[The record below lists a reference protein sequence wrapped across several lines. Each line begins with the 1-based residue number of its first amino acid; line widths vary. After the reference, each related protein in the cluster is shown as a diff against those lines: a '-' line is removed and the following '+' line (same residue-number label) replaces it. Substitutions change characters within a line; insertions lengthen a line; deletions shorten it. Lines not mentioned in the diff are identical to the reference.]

1 MPAPP
6 LDFGP
11 LRGEPQLGG
20 RAYEVQEI
28 CAICLV
34 ALAQA
39 QTPPPLKIGVMD
51 GFSGVYGDL
60 TAGEVEAMQM
70 AIEDVGGKVLG
81 RSVEILSADH
91 QTKPDV
97 GASIA
102 RRWYDVDGVKMITG
116 LGTSSVALAV
126 RKVSQEKGLID
137 INTGAASA
145 DLTGPACS
153 ETGAHWVYDTYALAH
168 VTGSAM
174 VKAGGDSWFFLT
186 ADYAFGHALERD
198 VSEVVKAAGGKVV
211 GGVKHP
217 LSTQDFS
224 SFLLQAQSSKAKVIG
239 LANAGQDTI
248 NSIKQAAEFGIVKGG
263 QKLAG
268 LLVFATDVQSL
279 TLPVAQGLVLTESF
293 YWDLNDETRAWTK
306 RYRAKKDRL
315 PSMLTAGVYS
325 STLHYLKAVQAAGT
339 DDAKAVMAK
348 MRELPVNDVMTKNG
362 KLREDGRLVRD
373 MYLFQ
378 VKAPSESKSKDD
390 IYTLVATVP
399 GDQAYRPLK
408 EGKCPLIKD

>member
-1 MPAPP
+1 MRIGKSVRRVGAAAAVVG
-6 LDFGP
+6 LTA
-11 LRGEPQLGG
+11 LGV
-20 RAYEVQEI
+20 A
-28 CAICLV
+28 AI
-34 ALAQA
+34 AHAQA
-39 QTPPPLKIGVMD
+39 PAPLKIGVME

-81 RSVEILSADH
+81 RPVEILSADH

-97 GASIA
+97 GAQIA

-126 RKVSQEKGLID
+126 RKIAQEKGLID

-168 VTGSAM
+168 VTGEAM
-174 VKAGGDSWFFLT
+174 VKAGGDSWYFLT

-198 VSEVVKAAGGKVV
+198 VTAVVKTAGGKVLGSV
-211 GGVKHP
+211 RHP

-224 SFLLQAQSSKAKVIG
+224 SFLLQAQASKAKVIG

-248 NSIKQAAEFGIVKGG
+248 NSIKQAGEFGIVKGG

-373 MYLFQ
+373 MYLFE
-378 VKAPSESKSKDD
+378 VKSPAESKSKDD
-390 IYTLVATVP
+390 IYKLVATVP
-399 GDQAYRPLK
+399 GDKAYRPLQD
-408 EGKCPLIKD
+408 GKCPFVK

>member
-1 MPAPP
+1 MKVSTTVRYAGTA
-6 LDFGP
+6 LALAGVAA
-11 LRGEPQLGG
+11 LG
-20 RAYEVQEI
+20 
-28 CAICLV
+28 LV
-34 ALAQA
+34 AIAQA
-39 QTPPPLKIGVMD
+39 QTPPPLKIGVME

-102 RRWYDVDGVKMITG
+102 RRWYDVEGVKMITG

-126 RKVSQEKGLID
+126 RKIAQEKGVID

-168 VTGSAM
+168 VTGEAM
-174 VKAGGDSWFFLT
+174 VKAGGDSWYFLT

-198 VSEVVKAAGGKVV
+198 VTDVVKAAGGKVL
-211 GGVKHP
+211 GAVKHP

-224 SFLLQAQSSKAKVIG
+224 SFLLQAQASKAKVVG

-248 NSIKQAAEFGIVKGG
+248 NSIKQAGEFGITKGG

-339 DDAKAVMAK
+339 DEPKAVMAK
-348 MRELPVNDVMTKNG
+348 MREMPVNDVMTKNG

-373 MYLFQ
+373 MYLFE
-378 VKAPSESKSKDD
+378 VKSPAESKGKDD
-390 IYTLVATVP
+390 IYKLVATVP
-399 GDQAYRPLK
+399 GDQAYRPMK
-408 EGKCPLIKD
+408 DGKCPFVK

>member
-1 MPAPP
+1 MSMKINNVA
-6 LDFGP
+6 
-11 LRGEPQLGG
+11 RLGG
-20 RAYEVQEI
+20 ILAAAVGLT
-28 CAICLV
+28 AAGV
-34 ALAQA
+34 MAVAQA
-39 QTPPPLKIGVMD
+39 QQSPGPLKIGVMD

-60 TAGEVEAMQM
+60 TAGEVEAMQL

-81 RSVEILSADH
+81 RPVEILSADH

-97 GASIA
+97 GAAIA
-102 RRWYDVDGVKMITG
+102 RKWYDVDGVKMITG

-137 INTGAASA
+137 LNTGAASS

-153 ETGAHWVYDTYALAH
+153 PTGAHWVYDTYSLAH

-174 VKAGGDSWFFLT
+174 VKAGGDSWYFLT

-198 VSEVVKAAGGKVV
+198 VSDVVKAAGGKVLGAV
-211 GGVKHP
+211 RHP

-224 SFLLQAQSSKAKVIG
+224 SFLLQAQASKAKVIG
-239 LANAGQDTI
+239 LANAGMDTV
-248 NSIKQAAEFGIVKGG
+248 NAIKQAGEFGIVKGG

-279 TLPVAQGLVLTESF
+279 TLPVAQGLVLTEAF

-306 RYRAKKDRL
+306 RYRAKKDKL

-325 STLHYLKAVQAAGT
+325 ATLHYLKAVQAAGT
-339 DDAKAVMAK
+339 DDAKTVMAK
-348 MRELPVNDVMTKNG
+348 MREMPINDVMTKNG
-362 KLREDGRLVRD
+362 KLREDGRVIRD

-378 VKAPSESKSKDD
+378 VKSPQESKSKDD
-390 IYTLVATVP
+390 IYKLIATVP
-399 GDQAYRPLK
+399 GDKAYRPLN
-408 EGKCPLIKD
+408 EGKCPYIKS

>member
-1 MPAPP
+1 MKFRKSVRFAGAAVAAAG
-6 LDFGP
+6 LTAMG
-11 LRGEPQLGG
+11 
-20 RAYEVQEI
+20 
-28 CAICLV
+28 LV
-34 ALAQA
+34 AIAQA

-126 RKVSQEKGLID
+126 RKVSQEKGMID

-198 VSEVVKAAGGKVV
+198 VSEVVKAAGGKVL

-248 NSIKQAAEFGIVKGG
+248 NSIKQAGEFGIVKGG

-279 TLPVAQGLVLTESF
+279 TLPVAQGLVLTEAF
-293 YWDLNDETRAWTK
+293 YWDQNDETRAWTK

-348 MRELPVNDVMTKNG
+348 MREMPVNDVMTKNG

-378 VKAPSESKSKDD
+378 VKAPSESKGKDD

-399 GDQAYRPLK
+399 GDKAYRPLK
-408 EGKCPLIKD
+408 EGKCPLDQGLSF

>member
-1 MPAPP
+1 MKFRKSVRFAGAAVAVAG
-6 LDFGP
+6 LTAMG
-11 LRGEPQLGG
+11 
-20 RAYEVQEI
+20 
-28 CAICLV
+28 LV
-34 ALAQA
+34 AIAQA

-97 GASIA
+97 GAAIA

-126 RKVSQEKGLID
+126 RKVSQEKGMID

-198 VSEVVKAAGGKVV
+198 VTRSRARRRAARCWAA
-211 GGVKHP
+211 
-217 LSTQDFS
+217 S
-224 SFLLQAQSSKAKVIG
+224 SIRSARRTS
-239 LANAGQDTI
+239 
-248 NSIKQAAEFGIVKGG
+248 
-263 QKLAG
+263 
-268 LLVFATDVQSL
+268 
-279 TLPVAQGLVLTESF
+279 
-293 YWDLNDETRAWTK
+293 R
-306 RYRAKKDRL
+306 
-315 PSMLTAGVYS
+315 PSCC
-325 STLHYLKAVQAAGT
+325 
-339 DDAKAVMAK
+339 
-348 MRELPVNDVMTKNG
+348 R
-362 KLREDGRLVRD
+362 
-373 MYLFQ
+373 
-378 VKAPSESKSKDD
+378 PS
-390 IYTLVATVP
+390 P
-399 GDQAYRPLK
+399 RRPR
-408 EGKCPLIKD
+408 

>member
-1 MPAPP
+1 MKFRKSVRFAGAAVAAAG
-6 LDFGP
+6 LTAMG
-11 LRGEPQLGG
+11 
-20 RAYEVQEI
+20 
-28 CAICLV
+28 LV

-248 NSIKQAAEFGIVKGG
+248 NSIKQAGEFGIVKGG

-279 TLPVAQGLVLTESF
+279 TLPVAQGLVLTEAF
-293 YWDLNDETRAWTK
+293 YWDQNDETRAWTK

-348 MRELPVNDVMTKNG
+348 MREMPVNDVMTKNG

-390 IYTLVATVP
+390 IYKLVATVP

>member
-1 MPAPP
+1 MKV
-6 LDFGP
+6 GKSV
-11 LRGEPQLGG
+11 RYLGTAVAVAG
-20 RAYEVQEI
+20 LTALGMA
-28 CAICLV
+28 AI
-34 ALAQA
+34 AQA
-39 QTPPPLKIGVMD
+39 QAPAPLKIGVME

-70 AIEDVGGKVLG
+70 AIEDATKETGGKVLG
-81 RSVEILSADH
+81 RTVEILSADH
-91 QTKPDV
+91 QTKPDI
-97 GASIA
+97 GAQIA

-126 RKVSQEKGLID
+126 RKIAQEKGLID

-168 VTGSAM
+168 VTGQAM
-174 VKAGGDSWFFLT
+174 VKAGGDSWYFLT

-198 VSEVVKAAGGKVV
+198 VTEVVKAAGGKVLGSV
-211 GGVKHP
+211 RHP

-224 SFLLQAQSSKAKVIG
+224 SFLLQAQASKAKVIG

-248 NSIKQAAEFGIVKGG
+248 NSIKQAGEFGIVKGG

-306 RYRAKKDRL
+306 RFRAKKDKL

-348 MRELPVNDVMTKNG
+348 MREIPVNDVMTKNG

-373 MYLFQ
+373 MYLFE
-378 VKAPSESKSKDD
+378 VKAPAESKNKDD
-390 IYTLVATVP
+390 IYKLVATVP

-408 EGKCPLIKD
+408 DGKCPFVK

>member
-1 MPAPP
+1 MRIVRSLHVASVVVGVTA
-6 LDFGP
+6 LAA
-11 LRGEPQLGG
+11 LGLG
-20 RAYEVQEI
+20 
-28 CAICLV
+28 AI
-34 ALAQA
+34 AQA
-39 QTPPPLKIGVMD
+39 QAPAPLRIGVME
-51 GFSGVYGDL
+51 GFSGVYADL
-60 TAGEVEAMQM
+60 TAGEVEAMEM

-97 GASIA
+97 GAQIA
-102 RRWYDVDGVKMITG
+102 RRWFDTENVKMITG
-116 LGTSSVALAV
+116 IGTSSVALAV
-126 RKVSQEKGLID
+126 RKIAQEKGLID

-145 DLTGPACS
+145 DLTGPSCS
-153 ETGAHWVYDTYALAH
+153 PTGAHWVYDTYALAH
-168 VTGSAM
+168 VTGDAM
-174 VKAGGDSWFFLT
+174 VKAGGDSWYFLT

-198 VSEVVKAAGGKVV
+198 VSAVVKAAGGRVL
-211 GGVKHP
+211 GSIRHP

-224 SFLLQAQSSKAKVIG
+224 SFLLQAQASKAKVIG

-248 NSIKQAAEFGIVKGG
+248 NSIKQAGEFGIVKGG
-263 QKLAG
+263 QRLAG

-339 DDAKAVMAK
+339 DDSKAVMAK

-378 VKAPSESKSKDD
+378 VKSPQESKSKDD
-390 IYTLVATVP
+390 IYKLLATVP
-399 GDQAYRPLK
+399 GDKAYRPLN
-408 EGKCPLIKD
+408 EGKCPLIKG

>member
-1 MPAPP
+1 MKLNHIAK
-6 LDFGP
+6 
-11 LRGEPQLGG
+11 LGG
-20 RAYEVQEI
+20 VVAAALGLTAAGVA
-28 CAICLV
+28 AI
-34 ALAQA
+34 AQA
-39 QTPPPLKIGVMD
+39 QTPPPLKIGVME

-60 TAGEVEAMQM
+60 TAGEVESMQL

-91 QTKPDV
+91 QTKPDI
-97 GASIA
+97 GSAIA
-102 RRWYDVDGVKMITG
+102 RKWYDVDGVKMITG

-126 RKVSQEKGLID
+126 RKVAQEKGLID

-153 ETGAHWVYDTYALAH
+153 PTGAHWVYDTYALAH
-168 VTGSAM
+168 VTGEAM
-174 VKAGGDSWFFLT
+174 VKAGGDSWYFLT

-198 VSEVVKAAGGKVV
+198 VSEVVKAAGGKVL
-211 GGVKHP
+211 GGVRHP

-224 SFLLQAQSSKAKVIG
+224 SFLLQAQASKAKIIG

-248 NSIKQAAEFGIVKGG
+248 NSIKQAGEFGIVKGG

-306 RYRAKKDRL
+306 RFRAKKDKL

-348 MRELPVNDVMTKNG
+348 MREMPVNDVMTKNG
-362 KLREDGRLVRD
+362 KLREDGRLERD

-378 VKAPSESKSKDD
+378 VKAPSESKNKDD
-390 IYTLVATVP
+390 IYKLIATVP
-399 GDQAYRPLK
+399 GDKAYRPLK
-408 EGKCPLIKD
+408 DGKCPFVK

>member
-1 MPAPP
+1 MKINNIVR
-6 LDFGP
+6 FG
-11 LRGEPQLGG
+11 GVVAAALGLTTAG
-20 RAYEVQEI
+20 VAGIAAIAY
-28 CAICLV
+28 
-34 ALAQA
+34 A
-39 QTPPPLKIGVMD
+39 QTPGPLKIGVMD

-70 AIEDVGGKVLG
+70 AIEDVGGKVNG

-97 GASIA
+97 GAAIA
-102 RRWYDVDGVKMITG
+102 RKWYDVEGVKMITG

-126 RKVSQEKGLID
+126 RKVAQEKGLID
-137 INTGAASA
+137 LNTGAASS

-153 ETGAHWVYDTYALAH
+153 ATGAHWVYDTYSLAH
-168 VTGSAM
+168 VTGDAM

-198 VSEVVKAAGGKVV
+198 VSAVVKAAGGKVLGAV
-211 GGVKHP
+211 RHP

-224 SFLLQAQSSKAKVIG
+224 SFLLQAQASKAKVIG

-248 NSIKQAAEFGIVKGG
+248 NSIKQAGEFGIVKGG

-325 STLHYLKAVQAAGT
+325 STLHYLKAVKAVGSA
-339 DDAKAVMAK
+339 DDAKKVMAK
-348 MRELPVNDVMTKNG
+348 MREMPINDVMTKNG
-362 KLREDGRLVRD
+362 KLREDGRVIRD

-378 VKAPSESKSKDD
+378 VKSPSESKSKDD
-390 IYTLVATVP
+390 IYKLVATVP
-399 GDQAYRPLK
+399 GDKAYRPLK
-408 EGKCPLIKD
+408 DGKCPLIK

>member
-1 MPAPP
+1 MKVSIAVRYAGVVAAVVG
-6 LDFGP
+6 FSAVG
-11 LRGEPQLGG
+11 
-20 RAYEVQEI
+20 AF
-28 CAICLV
+28 AI
-34 ALAQA
+34 AEA
-39 QTPPPLKIGVMD
+39 QTPGPLKIGVMD

-60 TAGEVEAMQM
+60 TAGEVEAMQL
-70 AIEDVGGKVLG
+70 AIDDVGGKVLG

-97 GASIA
+97 GAAIA
-102 RRWYDVDGVKMITG
+102 RRWYDTENVKMITG

-126 RKVSQEKGLID
+126 RKISQEKGLID
-137 INTGAASA
+137 INTGAASS
-145 DLTGPACS
+145 DLSGPACS
-153 ETGAHWVYDTYALAH
+153 ETGAHWVYDTYSLAH
-168 VTGSAM
+168 VIGSAM
-174 VKAGGDSWFFLT
+174 VKAGGDSWYFLT
-186 ADYAFGHALERD
+186 VDYAFGHALERD
-198 VSEVVKAAGGKVV
+198 VSEVVKASGGKVLGAV
-211 GGVKHP
+211 RHP

-224 SFLLQAQSSKAKVIG
+224 SFLLQAQASKAKVVG

-248 NSIKQAAEFGIVKGG
+248 NSIKQAGEFGIVKGG

-348 MRELPVNDVMTKNG
+348 MREMPVNDVMTKNG
-362 KLREDGRLVRD
+362 KLRPDGRLVRD
-373 MYLFQ
+373 MYLFE
-378 VKAPSESKSKDD
+378 VKSPDESKGKDD
-390 IYTLVATVP
+390 IYKLVATVP
-399 GDQAYRPLK
+399 GDQAYRPLN
-408 EGKCPLIKD
+408 EGKCPFVN

>member
-1 MPAPP
+1 MKVANAVRFAGAVTAAVG
-6 LDFGP
+6 LAAVG
-11 LRGEPQLGG
+11 
-20 RAYEVQEI
+20 
-28 CAICLV
+28 AI
-34 ALAQA
+34 AIAQA
-39 QTPPPLKIGVMD
+39 QTPGPLKIGVME

-60 TAGEVEAMQM
+60 TAGEVEAMQL

-97 GASIA
+97 GAAIA
-102 RRWYDVDGVKMITG
+102 RRWYDTENVKMITG

-126 RKVSQEKGLID
+126 RKIAQEKGLID
-137 INTGAASA
+137 INTGAASS

-153 ETGAHWVYDTYALAH
+153 ETGAHWVYDTYSLAH

-174 VKAGGDSWFFLT
+174 VKAGGDSWYFLT

-198 VSEVVKAAGGKVV
+198 VSEVVKASGGKVLGAV
-211 GGVKHP
+211 RHP

-248 NSIKQAAEFGIVKGG
+248 NSIKQAGEFGIVKGG

-325 STLHYLKAVQAAGT
+325 STLHYLKAVQAAGS
-339 DDAKAVMAK
+339 DDAKPVMAK
-348 MRELPVNDVMTKNG
+348 MREMPVNDVMTKNG
-362 KLREDGRLVRD
+362 KLRPDGRLVRD

-378 VKAPSESKSKDD
+378 VKSPDESKSKDD
-390 IYTLVATVP
+390 IYKLIATVP
-399 GDQAYRPLK
+399 GDQAYRPLN
-408 EGKCPLIKD
+408 EGKCPFIK

>member
-1 MPAPP
+1 MKVANAVRYAGVVAAAVG
-6 LDFGP
+6 LTAVG
-11 LRGEPQLGG
+11 
-20 RAYEVQEI
+20 
-28 CAICLV
+28 AI

-39 QTPPPLKIGVMD
+39 QTPGPLKIGVMD

-60 TAGEVEAMQM
+60 TAGEVEAMQL
-70 AIEDVGGKVLG
+70 AIDDVGGKVLG

-97 GASIA
+97 GAAIA
-102 RRWYDVDGVKMITG
+102 RKWYDVDGVKMITG

-126 RKVSQEKGLID
+126 RKISQEKGLID
-137 INTGAASA
+137 INTGAASS
-145 DLTGPACS
+145 DLSGPACS
-153 ETGAHWVYDTYALAH
+153 ETGAHWVYDTYSLAH

-174 VKAGGDSWFFLT
+174 VKAGGDTWYFLT

-198 VSEVVKAAGGKVV
+198 VTAVVLASGGKVL
-211 GGVKHP
+211 GSVKHP

-224 SFLLQAQSSKAKVIG
+224 SFLLQAQTSKAKVIG

-248 NSIKQAAEFGIVKGG
+248 NSIKQAGEFGIVKGG

-362 KLREDGRLVRD
+362 KLRPDGRLVRD

-378 VKAPSESKSKDD
+378 VKSPGESKSKDD

-399 GDQAYRPLK
+399 GDQAYRPLN
-408 EGKCPLIKD
+408 EGKCPLIK

>member
-1 MPAPP
+1 MKVGNSVRVAGAAAAVAG
-6 LDFGP
+6 LAA
-11 LRGEPQLGG
+11 LG
-20 RAYEVQEI
+20 
-28 CAICLV
+28 LV
-34 ALAQA
+34 AIAGPSAVA

-60 TAGEVEAMQM
+60 TAGEVEAMQL
-70 AIEDVGGKVLG
+70 AIDDVGGKVLG

-102 RRWYDVDGVKMITG
+102 RKWYDVDGVKMITG

-126 RKVSQEKGLID
+126 RKVSQEKGQID

-168 VTGSAM
+168 VTGDAM
-174 VKAGGDSWFFLT
+174 VKAGGDTWFFLT

-198 VSEVVKAAGGKVV
+198 VTEVVKAAGGKVL
-211 GGVKHP
+211 GSVKHP

-248 NSIKQAAEFGIVKGG
+248 NSIKQAGEFGIVKGG

-306 RYRAKKDRL
+306 RYRAKKDKL

-339 DDAKAVMAK
+339 DEPKAVMAK

-362 KLREDGRLVRD
+362 ELRPDGRLVRD

-378 VKAPSESKSKDD
+378 VKSPAESKSKDD

-399 GDQAYRPLK
+399 GDQAYRPMN
-408 EGKCPLIKD
+408 EGKCPYIK

>member
-1 MPAPP
+1 MKFRKSVRFAGAAVAAAG
-6 LDFGP
+6 LT
-11 LRGEPQLGG
+11 
-20 RAYEVQEI
+20 
-28 CAICLV
+28 AIGLV

-248 NSIKQAAEFGIVKGG
+248 NSIKQAGEFGIVKGG

-279 TLPVAQGLVLTESF
+279 TLPVAQGLVLTEAF
-293 YWDLNDETRAWTK
+293 YWDQNDETRAWTK

-348 MRELPVNDVMTKNG
+348 MREMPVNDVMTKNG

>member
-1 MPAPP
+1 MKVGNA
-6 LDFGP
+6 
-11 LRGEPQLGG
+11 LRYAG
-20 RAYEVQEI
+20 
-28 CAICLV
+28 LV
-34 ALAQA
+34 AAALGLTALGLAAIAQA
-39 QTPPPLKIGVMD
+39 QTPGPLKIAVMD

-70 AIEDVGGKVLG
+70 AIEDVGGKVNG

-91 QTKPDV
+91 QTKPDI
-97 GASIA
+97 GATIA
-102 RRWYDVDGVKMITG
+102 RKWYDEGVKMITG

-137 INTGAASA
+137 INTGAASS

-168 VTGSAM
+168 VTGDAM
-174 VKAGGDSWFFLT
+174 VKAGGDSWYFLT

-198 VSEVVKAAGGKVV
+198 VSDVVKAAGGKVLGAV
-211 GGVKHP
+211 RHP

-224 SFLLQAQSSKAKVIG
+224 SFLLQAQASKAKVIG

-248 NSIKQAAEFGIVKGG
+248 NSIKQASEFGIVKGG

-268 LLVFATDVQSL
+268 LLVFATDVQAL

-325 STLHYLKAVQAAGT
+325 STLHYLKAVQAVGSA
-339 DDAKAVMAK
+339 DDAKKVMAK
-348 MRELPVNDVMTKNG
+348 MRETPINDVMTKNG
-362 KLREDGRLVRD
+362 KLREDGRVVRD

-378 VKAPSESKSKDD
+378 VKSPSESKGKDD
-390 IYTLVATVP
+390 IYKLIATVP
-399 GDQAYRPLK
+399 GDKAYRPLN
-408 EGKCPLIKD
+408 EGKCPFVKS

>member
-1 MPAPP
+1 MKFRKSVRFAGAAVAVAG
-6 LDFGP
+6 LTAMG
-11 LRGEPQLGG
+11 
-20 RAYEVQEI
+20 
-28 CAICLV
+28 LV
-34 ALAQA
+34 AIAQA
-39 QTPPPLKIGVMD
+39 QAPAPLKIGVMD

-126 RKVSQEKGLID
+126 RKVSQEKGMID

-174 VKAGGDSWFFLT
+174 VKAGGESWFFLT

-198 VSEVVKAAGGKVV
+198 VTAVVLESGGKVL

-224 SFLLQAQSSKAKVIG
+224 SFLLQAQTSKAKVIG

-248 NSIKQAAEFGIVKGG
+248 NSIKQAGEFGIVKGG

-279 TLPVAQGLVLTESF
+279 TLPVAQGLVLTEAF
-293 YWDLNDETRAWTK
+293 YWDQNDETRAWTK

-373 MYLFQ
+373 MYLFE
-378 VKAPSESKSKDD
+378 VKSPAESKGKDD
-390 IYTLVATVP
+390 IYKLLATVP
-399 GDQAYRPLK
+399 GDKAYRPLK

>member
-1 MPAPP
+1 MKVANAV
-6 LDFGP
+6 
-11 LRGEPQLGG
+11 R
-20 RAYEVQEI
+20 
-28 CAICLV
+28 CAGIVAAAVGLTAVGLV

-39 QTPPPLKIGVMD
+39 QAPAPFKIGVTE
-51 GFSGVYGDL
+51 GFSGVYADL
-60 TAGEVEAMQM
+60 NLGEVEAVQM
-70 AIEDVGGKVLG
+70 AVDDFGGKVLG
-81 RSVEILSADH
+81 RPVQILSADH

-97 GASIA
+97 GAAIA
-102 RRWYDVDGVKMITG
+102 RKWYDVDGVKMITG

-126 RKVSQEKGLID
+126 RKISQEKGMID

-168 VTGSAM
+168 VTGEAM
-174 VKAGGDSWFFLT
+174 VKAGGDTWFFIT

-198 VSEVVKAAGGKVV
+198 VAAVVTAAGGKVL
-211 GGVKHP
+211 GSVKTP
-217 LSTQDFS
+217 FPTQDFS
-224 SFLLQAQSSKAKVIG
+224 SFLLQAQASKAKIIG

-248 NSIKQAAEFGIVKGG
+248 TSIKQAGEFGIVKGG
-263 QKLAG
+263 QRLAG
-268 LLVFATDVQSL
+268 LLVFSTDVKSL

-306 RYRAKKDRL
+306 RFRAKRDKI
-315 PSMLTAGVYS
+315 PSMLTAGAYS
-325 STLHYLKAVQAAGT
+325 ATLHYLKAVQAAGT

-362 KLREDGRLVRD
+362 KLREDGRLIRD

-378 VKAPSESKSKDD
+378 VKTPAESKGPDD
-390 IYTLVATVP
+390 IYKLLATVP
-399 GDQAYRPLK
+399 GDKAFRPIN
-408 EGKCPLIKD
+408 EGKCPFIKG

>member
-1 MPAPP
+1 MKFRKSVRFAGAAVAVAG
-6 LDFGP
+6 LTAMG
-11 LRGEPQLGG
+11 
-20 RAYEVQEI
+20 
-28 CAICLV
+28 LV
-34 ALAQA
+34 AIAQA

-97 GASIA
+97 GAQIA

-174 VKAGGDSWFFLT
+174 VKAGGESWFFLT

-198 VSEVVKAAGGKVV
+198 VTAVVLESGGKVL

-224 SFLLQAQSSKAKVIG
+224 SFLLQAQTSKAKVIG

-248 NSIKQAAEFGIVKGG
+248 NSIKQAGEFGIVKGG

-279 TLPVAQGLVLTESF
+279 TLPVAQGLVLTEAF
-293 YWDLNDETRAWTK
+293 YWDQNDETRAWTK

-373 MYLFQ
+373 MYLFE
-378 VKAPSESKSKDD
+378 VKSPAESKGKDD
-390 IYTLVATVP
+390 IYKLLATVP
-399 GDQAYRPLK
+399 GDKAYRPLK

>member
-1 MPAPP
+1 MSVGKSVRYVGTAVAVAG
-6 LDFGP
+6 LAAMGM
-11 LRGEPQLGG
+11 
-20 RAYEVQEI
+20 V
-28 CAICLV
+28 AI
-34 ALAQA
+34 AQA
-39 QTPPPLKIGVMD
+39 QAPAPLKIGVME

-70 AIEDVGGKVLG
+70 AVEDATKETGGKVLG
-81 RSVEILSADH
+81 RTVEILSADH
-91 QTKPDV
+91 QTKPDI
-97 GASIA
+97 GAQIA

-126 RKVSQEKGLID
+126 RKIAQEKGLID

-168 VTGSAM
+168 VTGEAM
-174 VKAGGDSWFFLT
+174 VKAGGDSWYFLT

-198 VSEVVKAAGGKVV
+198 VTEVVKAAGGKVLGSV
-211 GGVKHP
+211 RHP

-224 SFLLQAQSSKAKVIG
+224 SFLLQAQASKAKIIG

-248 NSIKQAAEFGIVKGG
+248 NSIKQAGEFGIVKGG
-263 QKLAG
+263 QRLAG
-268 LLVFATDVQSL
+268 LLVFSTDVNSL
-279 TLPVAQGLVLTESF
+279 TLPVAQGLVLTEAF
-293 YWDLNDETRAWTK
+293 YWDQNDETRAWTK
-306 RYRAKKDRL
+306 RFRAKRDKI
-315 PSMLTAGVYS
+315 PSMLTAGAYS
-325 STLHYLKAVQAAGT
+325 SVNHYLKAVQAAGT

-348 MRELPVNDVMTKNG
+348 MREIPVNDVMTKNG

-378 VKAPSESKSKDD
+378 VKSPQESKSKDD
-390 IYTLVATVP
+390 IYKLLATVP
-399 GDQAYRPLK
+399 GDEAYRPLK
-408 EGKCPLIKD
+408 DGKCPYIK